1 MIDKDSLISV
11 GYISR
16 PHSFKGEIQLVLE
29 REIASLKRGDF
40 LFIQIQGKYIPYK
53 VLETKGKS
61 KEPVVKLEFIT
72 SFDQAKEICAH
83 QVFIDREM
91 VAEESESA
99 LIGYEII
106 DKQLGNIGIVE
117 EVQTFPQQIMLLVM
131 HNKTLKYIP
140 LVDDFVEHISSKNQ
154 EIWLNLPEGLLDL
167 Q

>member
-29 REIASLKRGDF
+29 REIAPLHRGDF
-40 LFIQIQGKYIPYK
+40 LFIQIQGKHIPYK
-53 VLETKGKS
+53 VLEIKGKS
-61 KEPVVKLEFIT
+61 EEPVVKLEFIT
-72 SFDQAKEICAH
+72 SFDQAQGICAH
-83 QVFIDREM
+83 QLFIDRKM
-91 VAEESESA
+91 VAEESEPA

-106 DKQLGNIGIVE
+106 DKQLGSIGKVE

-131 HNKTLKYIP
+131 YNNTMKYIP
-140 LVDDFVEHISSKNQ
+140 LADDFVEHISSKNR
-154 EIWLNLPEGLLDL
+154 EIWLNLPDGLLDL